1 MRTVVLVVC
10 FWCFPIGLV
19 FGQGGEAKPAFEVAS
34 VKRAAA
40 HDSNAA
46 GMMRG
51 GPGTE
56 DPGRITYVNAPLRL
70 ILAMAYGFLKDYQ
83 LEGPDWMGTER
94 YDVAANVPLGA
105 TSEQSNQM
113 LQNLLTERFRMVIHH
128 ETREFEG
135 YRLVLGKNGSKLKQT
150 ELGRAAT
157 PIPEGFP
164 SLPAGTTSGIG
175 VGGGNGTYLLTA
187 RQRSLSY
194 LLQLLSAQL
203 RGASVDDETGLTGIY
218 DYNLGF
224 VPARFLET
232 EHDSRFP
239 DIRTAV
245 EEQLGLKLVE
255 AKVML
260 DVVVIDKASKE
271 PLDN

>member
-1 MRTVVLVVC
+1 MRTMVLVIC
-10 FWCFPIGLV
+10 FSWFPGGLA
-19 FGQGGEAKPAFEVAS
+19 FGQGGGAKPAFEVAS

-40 HDSNAA
+40 RDSNAA

-56 DPGRITYVNAPLRL
+56 DPGRLTYVNAPLRL
-70 ILAMAYGFLKDYQ
+70 MLKMAYGFLKNDQ
-83 LEGPDWMGTER
+83 LEVPDWMGTER
-94 YDVAANVPLGA
+94 YDLAANVPPGT
-105 TSEQSNQM
+105 TSEECDQM

-135 YRLVLGKNGSKLKQT
+135 YRLVVGKNGSKLKQT
-150 ELGRAAT
+150 ELGDAPT

-164 SLPAGTTSGIG
+164 PVSTGGAKGIG
-175 VGGGNGTYLLTA
+175 VGAGDGTYRLTA
-187 RQRSLSY
+187 RQTSISF

-203 RGASVDDETGLTGIY
+203 KGAAVEDETGLTGIY

-224 VPARFLET
+224 VPARFLDAD
-232 EHDSRFP
+232 HPGRFP

-255 AKVML
+255 EKVAL
-260 DVVVIDKASKE
+260 DVLVIDKASKE
-271 PLDN
+271 PIEN